1 MDGKNEIFPIAYA
14 VGVDLAL
21 KKVWPDADRR
31 YCCRHSSRNFK
42 KEFPGPLMYILFYR
56 ACNATNPYTFRK
68 AMERLRKEGK
78 ATVMKWF
85 ADLGK
90 QSKWTKNKFNTT
102 LCSDI
107 NTSNFVESFNSTLGI
122 DKCKPILSLLE
133 GIRRV
138 CMVRPETRQQQA
150 ETWDEN
156 DIFPKIAQMV
166 KDIGKATKFC
176 ECHMLAPG
184 EFEIHEGKSQFPIS
198 INQRKYGY
206 RA

>member
-1 MDGKNEIFPIAYA
+1 MKKSSLYKMKNM
-14 VGVDLAL
+14 GVDLAL
-21 KKVWPDADRR
+21 KKVWLDADRR

-42 KEFPGPLMYILFYR
+42 KEFPGPLLYILFYR

-122 DKCKPILSLLE
+122 DRCKPILSLLE

-138 CMVRPETRQQQA
+138 CM
-150 ETWDEN
+150 
-156 DIFPKIAQMV
+156 IAQMV

-198 INQRKYGY
+198 LNQRKYGF